1 VTRSAAVWRTT
12 HGMSRASALLVALAV
27 CAAPA
32 AIAGCGSGG
41 GGSSASDT
49 SGAAAPATTAAAA
62 AAASGGAVQVT
73 MKDIQ
78 FAPQKVTVKVGQTV
92 RWTNEDS
99 VVHDVRATS
108 GASFKSDL
116 FAKGKT
122 YEYKPAKPGTIAY
135 VCTIH
140 PGMQGTLT
148 VVR

>member
-1 VTRSAAVWRTT
+1 MARTP
-12 HGMSRASALLVALAV
+12 ALLLSLAV
-27 CAAPA
+27 CAV
-32 AIAGCGSGG
+32 AGCGSSG

-49 SGAAAPATTAAAA
+49 AGAAAPATTPAGAAP
-62 AAASGGAVQVT
+62 AASGGAVQVA

-78 FAPQKVTVKVGQTV
+78 FTPQKVTVKVGQTV
-92 RWTNEDS
+92 RWTNEDT

>member
-1 VTRSAAVWRTT
+1 MVRTP
-12 HGMSRASALLVALAV
+12 ALLLSLAACGLAV
-27 CAAPA
+27 T
-32 AIAGCGSGG
+32 GCGSSG
-41 GGSSASDT
+41 GGSSTSDT
-49 SGAAAPATTAAAA
+49 AGAAAPATTTAGAAPP
-62 AAASGGAVQVT
+62 ASGATAQVA

-78 FAPQKVTVKVGQTV
+78 FTPQKVTVKLGQTV
-92 RWTNEDS
+92 RWTNQDT

-108 GASFKSDL
+108 GASFKSAL